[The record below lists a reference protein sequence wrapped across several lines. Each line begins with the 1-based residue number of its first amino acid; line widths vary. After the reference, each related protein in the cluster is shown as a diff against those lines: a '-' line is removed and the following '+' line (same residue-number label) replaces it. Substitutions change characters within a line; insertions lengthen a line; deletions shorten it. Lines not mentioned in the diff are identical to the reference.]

1 MGNSESQ
8 YTFQGSKNRS
18 NNAAGAKQ
26 KPRSLKI
33 RSIHAKDERSLNGWT
48 HGSSGAGY
56 KSRSLARSCLSH
68 LKSHQPYATRL
79 SGPTSKVSKGTAYS
93 KHRASAPGNDLQ
105 SHNGAFFPENGFHY
119 VGRES
124 GDGHITS
131 RDCYGRNEGIA
142 SAPSGEDRRSPRVL
156 IKTLGKLDGCLRV
169 EFHNGGNPHEGPSE
183 DPGGPVQLLRYSPTS
198 ASEACP
204 VPEARRE
211 SGAGSL
217 ASQRPSPTDSRLRSS
232 KGSSLSSE
240 SSWYDSP
247 WGNAGEMSEVDGSF
261 LAPSTPD
268 ASLPTSFPPSD
279 TKKPF
284 NQSSSLS
291 SLREL
296 YRDAKLGCRS
306 PSGTCLSSSEYIGS
320 QAGLSNRVSFAS
332 DMDVPSRVEHR
343 DPMHYSSFTLPC
355 RKPKALNEDAAKKDT
370 LKARMRRISD
380 WTGSLSRKKRKLQ
393 VRHLGEPRSKDGS
406 EYFDSHSDG
415 LNTDMQVPAQPSA
428 LLWSGGSAQTLP
440 HRSESTQAIG
450 SDPLRQNIY
459 ENFMRELEM
468 SRTNVEHAETSTETV
483 ESSSES
489 LSSLEQLDV
498 LFEKEQGV
506 VRKAGWLFFKPLVTL
521 QKERKLELVARR
533 KWKQYWVTLKGCTLL
548 FYETYGK
555 NCTDQSSAPRCALF
569 AEDSIV
575 QSVPEHPKKEHVFCL
590 SNSCG
595 DVYLFQATSQTDLEN
610 WVTAIHSACASLFAK
625 KHGKEDTV
633 RLLKSQTRSLLQ
645 KIDMDSKMKKMAE
658 LQLSVV
664 SDPKNRKA
672 IENQIQQWEQ
682 NLEKFHMDLFR
693 MRCYLASLQGGEL
706 PNPKSLLAATS
717 RPSKLALGRLGV
729 LSVSSFHALVCS
741 RDDSALRKRTLS
753 LTQRGKH
760 KKGIFSSLK
769 GLDTLARKGKEKRA
783 SITQMFDSS
792 GSHGLL
798 GTQLP
803 QNSTK
808 SHEAHDLHLYGSA
821 ADSSLRDNTWEVR
834 AYVHFQDHEGVTV
847 LIRPEHRVED
857 VLALACKMRQLEPAH
872 HGLQLRKV
880 VDESV
885 EQRVPAPYEYMLEQV
900 YDEIEVFP
908 LSVCDVQLTKTGDMT
923 DFGFAVTAQV
933 DEHQHL
939 SRIFI
944 SDVLPDSL
952 AYGGGLRKGNEITS
966 LNGEAVSDLDIKQM
980 EALFSEK
987 SVGLTLVAR
996 PSDTRTTL
1004 SASWSD
1010 SDLFSRDRKALP
1022 PSPNQ
1027 SQLLEE
1033 FLDNFKKT
1041 STNDFSNVPDITTGL
1056 KRSQTDGTLDQV
1068 SHREKMEQTFRSA
1081 EQIAELCRGFAGTH
1095 TNSMEAPME
1104 SHDPPP
1110 RPLARHLSDA
1120 DRLRKVIQELV
1131 DTEKSYVKD
1140 LSCLFEL
1147 YLEPLQNETF
1157 LTQDEMESLFGSLP
1171 EMLEFQKVFLETLED
1186 GISASSDFNVLET
1199 PSQFR
1204 KLLFSLGGSFLYYA
1218 DHFKLYSGF
1227 CASHSKVQKVL
1238 ERAKTDKAFKAFLDA
1253 RNPTKQHS
1261 STLESYLI
1269 KPVQRVLKYPL
1280 LLRELVSLTDH
1291 ESEEHYHLTEALKAM
1306 EKVASHIN
1314 EMQKIYEDYG
1324 TVFDQ
1329 LVAEQSGTEKEV
1341 TELSMGE
1348 LLMHST
1354 VSWLNP
1360 FLSLGKARKDIEL
1373 TVFVFK
1379 RAVILVYKENCKL
1392 KKKLPSNSRPA
1403 HNSADLEPF
1412 KFRWLIPISA
1422 LQVRLGNTAGTEN
1435 NSIWELIHTKSET
1448 EGRPETIFQLC
1459 CSDSESKTSIV
1470 KVIRSILR
1478 ENFRRHIKCELP
1490 LEKTC
1495 KDRLVPLKNR
1505 VPVSA
1510 KLASSRSLKVLRT
1523 SSSSEWPSEPS
1534 KGNSLDSDE
1543 CSLSSGTHSSGCP
1556 AAESTQDCKSTVLE
1570 KEPHE
1575 GLVGFPDGLI
1585 KESDILSDE
1594 DEDFHHPLKQGS
1606 PTKDIELQFQRLRIS
1621 EEPDMHPGGQQPPT
1635 GSGEQPRLVR
1645 GHFCPIKRKAN
1656 STKRGRGTLLKAQTR
1671 HQSLDSHPETANID
1685 LNLVLEREFSVQS
1698 LTSVVNEECFYEAQS
1713 HGKS

>member
-8 YTFQGSKNRS
+8 YTLQGSKNHS
-18 NNAAGAKQ
+18 HTITGAKQ
-26 KPRSLKI
+26 KPCSLKI
-33 RSIHAKDERSLNGWT
+33 RSIHAKDDKSLHGWG
-48 HGSSGAGY
+48 HGGSGAGY

-68 LKSHQPYATRL
+68 FKSNQPYASRL
-79 SGPTSKVSKGTAYS
+79 GGPTCKVSKGSVCS
-93 KHRASAPGNDLQ
+93 KHRTNASGSDFQGSNVA
-105 SHNGAFFPENGFHY
+105 SSSENGFHY
-119 VGRES
+119 VGHEPA
-124 GDGHITS
+124 DNHVAENQVPS
-131 RDCYGRNEGIA
+131 RDCNGHLLNCYGRHESVA
-142 SAPSGEDRRSPRVL
+142 STPPGEDRKSPRVL

-169 EFHNGGNPHEGPSE
+169 EFHNGDHHSPGPPGDS
-183 DPGGPVQLLRYSPTS
+183 GGPVQLLRYSPTLTPGADSPPSTRLS
-198 ASEACP
+198 A
-204 VPEARRE
+204 
-211 SGAGSL
+211 
-217 ASQRPSPTDSRLRSS
+217 TDSHPRSS

-247 WGNAGEMSEVDGSF
+247 WGHAGEVGEAEGPF
-261 LAPSTPD
+261 LASGTPD
-268 ASLPTSFPPSD
+268 PSLHGFPPRD
-279 TKKPF
+279 AQKPF

-296 YRDAKLGCRS
+296 YPAATLGSLS
-306 PSGTCLSSSEYIGS
+306 PSAVRLSDEYIGAHAS
-320 QAGLSNRVSFAS
+320 LSHRVSFAS
-332 DMDVPSRVEHR
+332 DIDVPSRVEHR
-343 DPMHYSSFTLPC
+343 DPGQYASFTLPC
-355 RKPKALNEDAAKKDT
+355 RKSKALTEDTSKKDT

-393 VRHLGEPRSKDGS
+393 EPRSKEGS
-406 EYFDSHSDG
+406 DYFDSRSDG
-415 LNTDMQVPAQPSA
+415 LNADMPGPSWA
-428 LLWSGGSAQTLP
+428 SATLWSGGSAQILSQ
-440 HRSESTQAIG
+440 RSESAHAIG

-459 ENFMRELEM
+459 ENFMQELEM
-468 SRTNVEHAETSTETV
+468 SRTNTENVETSTETA

-489 LSSLEQLDV
+489 LSSLEQLDL

-555 NCTDQSSAPRCALF
+555 NSTDQSSAPRCALF

-575 QSVPEHPKKEHVFCL
+575 QSVPEHPKKENVFCL
-590 SNSCG
+590 SNSFG

-625 KHGKEDTV
+625 KRGKEDTI
-633 RLLKSQTRSLLQ
+633 RLLKNQTKNLIQ

-693 MRCYLASLQGGEL
+693 TRCYLASLQGGEL
-706 PNPKSLLAATS
+706 PNPKSLLAAAS

-741 RDDSALRKRTLS
+741 RDDSALRKRKLS
-753 LTQRGKH
+753 LTQRGRN

-769 GLDTLARKGKEKRA
+769 GLDTLARKAKEKRP
-783 SITQMFDSS
+783 SITQIFDSS
-792 GSHGLL
+792 GSHGFS

-803 QNSTK
+803 QNSNN
-808 SHEAHDLHLYGSA
+808 SSEVDELLHLYGSTV
-821 ADSSLRDNTWEVR
+821 DGVPQDNTWEIQT
-834 AYVHFQDHEGVTV
+834 YIHFQDNQGVTV
-847 LIRPEHRVED
+847 VIKPEHRVED
-857 VLALACKMRQLEPAH
+857 ILTLACKMRQLEPSH
-872 HGLQLRKV
+872 YGLQLRKL
-880 VDESV
+880 VDENI
-885 EQRVPAPYEYMLEQV
+885 ECCIPAPYEYMQEQV

-908 LSVCDVQLTKTGDMT
+908 LNVYHVQLTKTGSVS

-933 DEHQHL
+933 DEHQRL

-944 SDVLPDSL
+944 SDVLPDGL
-952 AYGGGLRKGNEITS
+952 AYGEGLRKGNEIMT
-966 LNGEAVSDLDIKQM
+966 LNGEAVCDLDLKRM

-987 SVGLTLVAR
+987 SVGLTLIAW
-996 PSDTRTTL
+996 PPDTKGTL
-1004 SASWSD
+1004 CSSWSD
-1010 SDLFSRDRKALP
+1010 SDLSSRDQKSLLP
-1022 PSPNQ
+1022 PPNQ

-1033 FLDNFKKT
+1033 FLDNFKKNT
-1041 STNDFSNVPDITTGL
+1041 TNDFSNVPDITTGL

-1068 SHREKMEQTFRSA
+1068 SHKERMEQTFRSA
-1081 EQIAELCRGFAGTH
+1081 EQIPVLCRSFNDTQ
-1095 TNSMEAPME
+1095 TDSMEGPREGEEAT
-1104 SHDPPP
+1104 P

-1140 LSCLFEL
+1140 LSCLFDL

-1186 GISASSDFNVLET
+1186 GISAASDFNLLET

-1227 CASHSKVQKVL
+1227 CANHIKVQKVL

-1261 STLESYLI
+1261 STLESFLI

-1280 LLRELVSLTDH
+1280 LLKELVSLTDH

-1314 EMQKIYEDYG
+1314 EMQKLYEDYG

-1329 LVAEQSGTEKEV
+1329 LVAEQSGAEKEV

-1360 FLSLGKARKDIEL
+1360 FLSLGKARKDLEL

-1403 HNSADLEPF
+1403 HSSADLDPF

-1435 NSIWELIHTKSET
+1435 NSVWELIHTKSEI

-1459 CSDSESKTSIV
+1459 CSDNESKTNIV

-1510 KLASSRSLKVLRT
+1510 KLASSRSLKVLKN
-1523 SSSSEWPSEPS
+1523 SSSSEWPSEPG
-1534 KGNSLDSDE
+1534 KGSSLDSDE
-1543 CSLSSGTHSSGCP
+1543 GSLSS
-1556 AAESTQDCKSTVLE
+1556 STQSSSCHTAGSRQDALQH
-1570 KEPHE
+1570 PHT
-1575 GLVGFPDGLI
+1575 GLADFSDHLI

-1594 DEDFHHPLKQGS
+1594 DEDYHQIVKQGS
-1606 PTKDIELQFQRLRIS
+1606 PTKDIEIQFQRLRIS
-1621 EEPDMHPGGQQPPT
+1621 DGPDAQLPGQQPGTDGQP
-1635 GSGEQPRLVR
+1635 GGEQPRLVR
-1645 GHFCPIKRKAN
+1645 GHFCAIKRKAN
-1656 STKRGRGTLLKAQTR
+1656 STKRDRGTLLKTQTR
-1671 HQSLDSHPETANID
+1671 HQSLDSQSENASLD
-1685 LNLVLEREFSVQS
+1685 LNSVLEREFSVQS
-1698 LTSVVNEECFYEAQS
+1698 LTSVVNEECFYETES

>member
-8 YTFQGSKNRS
+8 YTFQGSKNHS
-18 NNAAGAKQ
+18 NTIPGAKQ
-26 KPRSLKI
+26 KPCSLKI
-33 RSIHAKDERSLNGWT
+33 RSIHAKDDKSLHGWG
-48 HGSSGAGY
+48 HGSGGAGY

-68 LKSHQPYATRL
+68 FKSNQPYASRL
-79 SGPTSKVSKGTAYS
+79 GGPACKVSKGNAYS
-93 KHRASAPGNDLQ
+93 KHRTNGSGSDFQGN
-105 SHNGAFFPENGFHY
+105 HAAFFPENGFHY
-119 VGRES
+119 VAQDRAQNHVAS
-124 GDGHITS
+124 KDCNGHLN
-131 RDCYGRNEGIA
+131 CYGSNESAA
-142 SAPSGEDRRSPRVL
+142 STPPGEDRRSPRVL

-169 EFHNGGNPHEGPSE
+169 EFHSGGAPGPGPE
-183 DPGGPVQLLRYSPTS
+183 PPEPPEAAGGPVRLLRYSP
-198 ASEACP
+198 AP
-204 VPEARRE
+204 RP
-211 SGAGSL
+211 GAGSPRGP
-217 ASQRPSPTDSRLRSS
+217 RPGPADARPRSS

-240 SSWYDSP
+240 SSWYDCP
-247 WGNAGEMSEVDGSF
+247 WGHAGEGSEAEGPF
-261 LAPSTPD
+261 ATPGAPDPG
-268 ASLPTSFPPSD
+268 FPPGD
-279 TKKPF
+279 APKPF

-291 SLREL
+291 SLRGL
-296 YRDAKLGCRS
+296 DPDAPLGGLAA
-306 PSGTCLSSSEYIGS
+306 SGARLSDEDIGAPAS
-320 QAGLSNRVSFAS
+320 LSHRVSFAS
-332 DMDVPSRVEHR
+332 DMDVPSRVGHR
-343 DPMHYSSFTLPC
+343 EPGPYASFTLPC
-355 RKPKALNEDAAKKDT
+355 RRSKAFTEDASKKDT
-370 LKARMRRISD
+370 LKARMRRLSD

-393 VRHLGEPRSKDGS
+393 EPRSKEGS
-406 EYFDSHSDG
+406 DYFDSRSDG
-415 LNTDMQVPAQPSA
+415 LNVDGQGPFQASA
-428 LLWSGGSAQTLP
+428 ALWSGGSAQLLP
-440 HRSESTQAIG
+440 QRSESAHAIG
-450 SDPLRQNIY
+450 SDSLRQDIY
-459 ENFMRELEM
+459 ENFMRELEIG
-468 SRTNVEHAETSTETV
+468 RTNTENAETSTETA

-489 LSSLEQLDV
+489 LSSLEQLDL

-555 NCTDQSSAPRCALF
+555 HSLDQSGAPRCALF

-575 QSVPEHPKKEHVFCL
+575 QAVPEHPKKEHVFCL
-590 SNSCG
+590 SNSFG

-633 RLLKSQTRSLLQ
+633 RLLKNQTKSLVQ
-645 KIDMDSKMKKMAE
+645 KIDIDSKMKKMAE

-664 SDPKNRKA
+664 RDPKNRKA

-741 RDDSALRKRTLS
+741 RDDSAFRKRTLS
-753 LTQRGKH
+753 LTQRGRH

-769 GLDTLARKGKEKRA
+769 GLDTLARKGKEKRS
-783 SITQMFDSS
+783 SITQVDD
-792 GSHGLL
+792 LL
-798 GTQLP
+798 
-803 QNSTK
+803 
-808 SHEAHDLHLYGSA
+808 HMYGSA
-821 ADSSLRDNTWEVR
+821 ADGVSRDNAWEVQT
-834 AYVHFQDHEGVTV
+834 YVHFQDNQGVSVT
-847 LIRPEHRVED
+847 IKPEHRVED
-857 VLALACKMRQLEPAH
+857 ILTLACKMRQLEPSH
-872 HGLQLRKV
+872 YGLQLRKS
-880 VDESV
+880 VDENT
-885 EQRVPAPYEYMLEQV
+885 EYCVPAPYEFMQEQV

-908 LSVCDVQLTKTGDMT
+908 LNVYDVQLTKTGGVS

-933 DEHQHL
+933 DGDQHL
-939 SRIFI
+939 SRIFV
-944 SDVLPDSL
+944 SDVLPHGL
-952 AYGGGLRKGNEITS
+952 AYGEGLRKGNEIMT
-966 LNGEAVSDLDIKQM
+966 LNGEAVSDLDLKQM
-980 EALFSEK
+980 EALFSKK
-987 SVGLTLVAR
+987 SVGLTLIAR
-996 PSDTRTTL
+996 PPDPKGTL
-1004 SASWSD
+1004 CTSCSD
-1010 SDLFSRDRKALP
+1010 SDLFSRDQKSLLP
-1022 PSPNQ
+1022 PPNQ

-1033 FLDNFKKT
+1033 FLDNFKKNT
-1041 STNDFSNVPDITTGL
+1041 ANDFSNVPDITTGL
-1056 KRSQTDGTLDQV
+1056 KRSQTDGTLGQV
-1068 SHREKMEQTFRSA
+1068 SPREKAEQTFRVRCRPESQSA
-1081 EQIAELCRGFAGTH
+1081 EQIAALCRSFNDTQADG
-1095 TNSMEAPME
+1095 MEGARD
-1104 SHDPPP
+1104 SQDPPP

-1186 GISASSDFNVLET
+1186 GISASADFNVLET

-1227 CASHSKVQKVL
+1227 CANHIKVQKVL

-1348 LLMHST
+1348 LLMHAP

-1360 FLSLGKARKDIEL
+1360 FLSLGKARKDLEL

-1379 RAVILVYKENCKL
+1379 RAVILVYKEHCKL

-1403 HNSADLEPF
+1403 HGSADLEPF

-1435 NSIWELIHTKSET
+1435 NSIWELIHTKSEI

-1459 CSDSESKTSIV
+1459 CSDSDSKTNIV

-1510 KLASSRSLKVLRT
+1510 KLASSRSLKVLKN
-1523 SSSSEWPSEPS
+1523 SSSGEWPSEAG
-1534 KGNSLDSDE
+1534 KGSSLDSDE
-1543 CSLSSGTHSSGCP
+1543 GSLSSGTQSSGCHTAGGGHDALKHP
-1556 AAESTQDCKSTVLE
+1556 HAGSTEFSDS
-1570 KEPHE
+1570 
-1575 GLVGFPDGLI
+1575 LI
-1585 KESDILSDE
+1585 KESDILSDD
-1594 DEDFHHPLKQGS
+1594 DEDYHQTLKQRS
-1606 PTKDIELQFQRLRIS
+1606 PTKDIEIQFQRLSIS
-1621 EEPDMHPGGQQPPT
+1621 EDPDAPPAGQQAGTEGQPAA
-1635 GSGEQPRLVR
+1635 EQPKLVR
-1645 GHFCPIKRKAN
+1645 GHFCAIKRKAN
-1656 STKRGRGTLLKAQTR
+1656 STRRDRGTLLKAQIR
-1671 HQSLDSHPETANID
+1671 HQSLDSQAENANLD
-1685 LNLVLEREFSVQS
+1685 LSSVLEREFSVQS
-1698 LTSVVNEECFYEAQS
+1698 LASVVNEECFYETEG
-1713 HGKS
+1713 HGKA